1 MNHDIV
7 TQLQVSTCAVGYC
20 TVPIQQYVADTNKP
34 FFNVVGTGFMVANE
48 LVMTNRHVI
57 QGLLEMQADI
67 GFPDDQRVLLF
78 VQPTTPGRWKIHV
91 VGILTMGMV
100 THAEVDV
107 GMISIVHPTAEAF
120 GEVMPLAA
128 QTEVA
133 YQVAE
138 PVAICG
144 YPFGSDMLQRENRV
158 YRWGP
163 VLQQGH
169 ISAISPFTN
178 TNKPLEL
185 LLDIRIA
192 GGMSGSAVARSSDGK
207 VIGIVHSA
215 WKDTT
220 AVAFPL
226 NASKVAQ
233 LIADYEA
240 QKPNAG

>member
-1 MNHDIV
+1 MNYDII
-7 TQLQVSTCAVGYC
+7 TQLHLSTCAVGYC
-20 TVPIQQYVADTNKP
+20 TVPIEQYVADANQPT
-34 FFNVVGTGFMVANE
+34 FMVVGTGFMVANA

-57 QGLLEMQADI
+57 QGLLEIQAKL

-91 VGILTMGMV
+91 VGVLATAVV

-107 GMISIVHPTAEAF
+107 GMISILRPTAEAF
-120 GEVMPLAA
+120 GEVIPLAP
-128 QTEVA
+128 QTETDYRVG
-133 YQVAE
+133 E

-144 YPFGSDMLQRENRV
+144 YPFGSAMLQREGKV

-163 VLQQGH
+163 VLQQGY

-178 TNKPLEL
+178 TNKPSEL

-215 WKDTT
+215 WEDTT

-226 NASKVAQ
+226 NASKVEK
-233 LIADYEA
+233 LITDYEA
-240 QKPNAG
+240 QKPPAG